1 MQFSLLWELYGFG
14 TASFI
19 IWAAQVEMR
28 RWEYDIASAGLPLLL
43 LSFAVKRLRRELVR
57 LKIAAPYKLI
67 FGSLCIICVLNAVHD
82 RLDPAAPHKFGSV
95 IVAFF
100 FGGMSVVLFWLAYKQ
115 RRTSSL

>member
-1 MQFSLLWELYGFG
+1 
-14 TASFI
+14 
-19 IWAAQVEMR
+19 MR